1 MVNVL
6 TRLRVL
12 YEDWSEREKQGKQI
26 KRGLGPVKKR
36 RNRYTRRRNK
46 TQRAKTSGRDCRVE
60 QVEDSPEER
69 DSCGS

>member
-46 TQRAKTSGRDCRVE
+46 TQRAQDEWPGLSSRASGR
-60 QVEDSPEER
+60 
-69 DSCGS
+69 